1 MLLYRVAHKKF
12 LRDLSGEGARLYG
25 GRWNSPGVS
34 MVYTS
39 LTLELAMFESI
50 AHNTFTSLI
59 KHFGIIILEVNAKVS
74 AEELQESS
82 LPKNWNIYPPP
93 RSLAKIGDRWIN
105 NKNSLL
111 LKVPS
116 SLFSS
121 SVNCLIN
128 PNHPEFKMIKVV
140 EVKDIAIDVRLM
152 ENLRK

>member
-1 MLLYRVAHKKF
+1 MFFYRVAHKKF
-12 LRDLSGEGARLYG
+12 LHDLSGEGARLYG

-74 AEELQESS
+74 AEELLDSS
-82 LPKNWNIYPPP
+82 LPKNWNSYPPP
-93 RSLAKIGDRWIN
+93 PSLARIGDRWISS
-105 NKNSLL
+105 KSSLL

-121 SVNCLIN
+121 SGNSLIN